1 MSNGRASSIWRTSSS
16 GTGWVGLPALF
27 ENGAG
32 PRPNIMP
39 ITPFTTVYNH
49 FDAAVTDVLA
59 AGTSSMIAKITPLIT
74 ACFGVYVLL
83 IVYSYMRGNADII
96 DDMEDW
102 FYRMVGWGVIITY
115 GLNIDAYM
123 THVAPFVTGLGDD
136 LATVFGPGVNAQ
148 TALDAMVNAFI
159 DAFIKVYTDADG
171 LKATLYAIAII
182 IIVGLFAGAFM
193 AIAIAYIIL
202 AKVALGILVAVGPLF
217 IACALFPASRD
228 LFKNWTAQVLNYAF
242 MVMLFSFGA
251 QVEIALMNTQ
261 MPAAGTGI
269 TLSQVFNVSLLSFVM
284 IFVSLNFPAI
294 AAALAGGIGISTMV
308 RKIPNLKMPK
318 IPGFGGGKGGGSA
331 EAK

>member
-1 MSNGRASSIWRTSSS
+1 
-16 GTGWVGLPALF
+16 
-27 ENGAG
+27 
-32 PRPNIMP
+32 MP
-39 ITPFTTVYNH
+39 ITPFTSVYNH
-49 FDAAVTDVLA
+49 FDAAVTGVLVT
-59 AGTSSMIAKITPLIT
+59 GTSAMIAKITPLFM

-102 FYRMVGWGVIITY
+102 LYRMVGWGVIITY
-115 GLNIDAYM
+115 GLNIDMYTA
-123 THVAPFVTGLGDD
+123 HVAPFVTGLGDD
-136 LATVFGPGVNAQ
+136 LATVFGPGLDAK
-148 TALDAMVNAFI
+148 TALDSMVNAFI

-171 LKATLYAIAII
+171 FKATLYAIAVI

-202 AKVALGILVAVGPLF
+202 AKVALGVLVAIGPLF

-242 MVMLFSFGA
+242 MVVLFSFGA
-251 QVEIALMNTQ
+251 QVEIALMTTQ

-269 TLSQVFNVSLLSFVM
+269 TLSQVMNISLLSFVM
-284 IFVSLNFPAI
+284 IFVSLNFPAL

-308 RKIPNLKMPK
+308 RKIPNFKMPK
-318 IPGFGGGKGGGSA
+318 IPGFSGGKGGGSVT
-331 EAK
+331 AK